1 MTNQGSSGRAAGFS
15 RRSLLGLTATA
26 GAGVALSACTGGGQ
40 TSEKAAGQAGGDTG
54 SIAWWDQYRPLTKLF
69 ESDIFAGYMK
79 EHAGVKITRREM
91 EAADLGQALQLAKR
105 SNQLPDVFST
115 AGLESAAAALVD
127 EKWFQP
133 IGDLADVA
141 GSPVAD
147 FLYDGIHRFDG
158 KIYTFPVFSGRVHD
172 AIPWTN
178 TELLKAADVDPD
190 SSPATW
196 DDLRSAAR
204 TLTKKTDDVYGI
216 VLPGKEPGYLEALVT
231 RLAQTAGA
239 AGPIDWHTGEYAYSS
254 QPFLDAIDYLLA
266 LQADKSVHPSSPSM
280 GPRDARAR
288 FAAGQ
293 VAVYPWG
300 AWIIGGLNVD
310 EPESIERG
318 IGVWHVP
325 TPQTKRNF
333 VYSGPAG
340 GPFWVASSSQHAKI
354 AADVMLRLSTVE
366 VQKKLAETMD
376 VPPVLLDQVA
386 ASDAH
391 PTYKKNVT
399 YLEDDVRIAPAPEV
413 GNPAVA
419 QVLASMRDVHP
430 DLGEIVQTALT
441 DKKSDYKAALQKL
454 DDEMTKERDRA
465 CAVVSKKGTKIG
477 AEAWVF
483 GNWDRSADYTPES
496 YEQR

>member
-1 MTNQGSSGRAAGFS
+1 MTYTTPARTAGLT
-15 RRSLLGLTATA
+15 RRSLLGIAA
-26 GAGVALSACTGGGQ
+26 AVGAGTGLAACTGGGQ
-40 TSEKAAGQAGGDTG
+40 SSEKAAGQVGGDSG
-54 SIAWWDQYRPLTKLF
+54 SIAWWDQYRPLTALF
-69 ESDIFAGYMK
+69 TKDIFANYMQG
-79 EHAGVKITRREM
+79 HSGVKITRREM
-91 EAADLGQALQLAKR
+91 EAPDLGQALQLAKR
-105 SNQLPDVFST
+105 SNQLPDVFSI
-115 AGLESAAAALVD
+115 AGLDSAAAALVD

-133 IGDLADVA
+133 IGELADVA
-141 GSPVAD
+141 GSPVAEY
-147 FLYDGIHRFDG
+147 LYDGIHRYDG

-190 SSPATW
+190 TSPATW
-196 DDLRSAAR
+196 DDLRSTAK
-204 TLTKKTDDVYGI
+204 TLTKKTPDDAYGLVI
-216 VLPGKEPGYLEALVT
+216 PTKDPSYLAALVT

-239 AGPIDWHTGEYAYSS
+239 AGSIDWHSGEYAFTG
-254 QPFLDAIDYLLA
+254 QPFVDAIEYLLA
-266 LQADKSVHPSSPSM
+266 LQSDKSVHPSSPSM

-293 VAVYPWG
+293 AAVYPWG

-310 EPESIERG
+310 EPEAVKRG

-340 GPFWVASSSQHAKI
+340 GPFWVASSSQHAKL
-354 AADVMLRLSTVE
+354 AADVMLQLSTVE

-399 YLEDDVRIAPAPEV
+399 FMQDDVRIAPAPEV
-413 GNPAVA
+413 GSPAVA

-430 DLGEIVQTALT
+430 DLGEITQTALT
-441 DKKSDYKAALQKL
+441 DKKADYRKALKKL
-454 DDEMTKERDRA
+454 TDAMTKERDRA
-465 CAVVSKKGTKIG
+465 CAEVTKKGNKIT
-477 AEAWVF
+477 ADAWAF
-483 GNWDRSADYTPES
+483 GNWDRTADYTPDS
-496 YEQR
+496 YQQR